1 MISIILQMNRQGCGK
16 CHQLAVGP
24 GGVLEL
30 RWRGRE
36 GAAGPWVGS
45 LGCPA
50 PGPLPLIWAAARVI
64 PCPSPTPTP
73 GFLSRRMFP
82 LLSGRFRRLMGPKH
96 VTPLKGMNFWEE
108 RNLGLG
114 SGPRA
119 GQAVAPLLAEPDH
132 ELSQGR
138 SLPLPWSSH
147 SPLRIQECRRRAST
161 GQETPSLPTVDVVQ
175 PELFGTW
182 TPGPGAAGRC
192 CCGCLQWACLE
203 SKS

>member
-1 MISIILQMNRQGCGK
+1 MISVILQMNRQGCGK

-24 GGVLEL
+24 GGLLEL
-30 RWRGRE
+30 RWRGGE

-45 LGCPA
+45 AGCPA
-50 PGPLPLIWAAARVI
+50 PGPLPLIWAAARVV

-96 VTPLKGMNFWEE
+96 VSPLKGMKFWEE

-119 GQAVAPLLAEPDH
+119 GQAVAPLLTEPDH
-132 ELSQGR
+132 ALSQGR

-147 SPLRIQECRRRAST
+147 SPLRSLQECQRRAST
-161 GQETPSLPTVDVVQ
+161 GQETPSLPTMDMVQ

-182 TPGPGAAGRC
+182 TPGAWGGWPMLLWLSPAGLPRV
-192 CCGCLQWACLE
+192 
-203 SKS
+203 

>member
-1 MISIILQMNRQGCGK
+1 M
-16 CHQLAVGP
+16 
-24 GGVLEL
+24 
-30 RWRGRE
+30 
-36 GAAGPWVGS
+36 GS
-45 LGCPA
+45 PGCPA

-147 SPLRIQECRRRAST
+147 SPLR
-161 GQETPSLPTVDVVQ
+161 SLQDVGEGPQ
-175 PELFGTW
+175 QGKRPLLFPPWTW
-182 TPGPGAAGRC
+182 SSLSCLGCGPLGLGAAGRC
-192 CCGCLQWACLE
+192 CCGCPQRACLE